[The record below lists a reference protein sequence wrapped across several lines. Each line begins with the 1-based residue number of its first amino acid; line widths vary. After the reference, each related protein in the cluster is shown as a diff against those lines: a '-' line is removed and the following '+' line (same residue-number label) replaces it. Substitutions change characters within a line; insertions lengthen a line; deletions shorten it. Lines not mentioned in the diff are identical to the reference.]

1 MNREDDIQKVCNA
14 LIKDSI
20 TFHSNCNSS
29 DYYSCQYCVGKCEED
44 ENPKN
49 IEHELGCVY
58 LIAKDLTTKQK

>member
-14 LIKDSI
+14 LIQDAI
-20 TFHSNCNSS
+20 NFHSNCNSS
-29 DYYSCQYCVGKCEED
+29 DYYSCQHCGRKCEVD

-49 IEHELGCVY
+49 IEHKLDCVY